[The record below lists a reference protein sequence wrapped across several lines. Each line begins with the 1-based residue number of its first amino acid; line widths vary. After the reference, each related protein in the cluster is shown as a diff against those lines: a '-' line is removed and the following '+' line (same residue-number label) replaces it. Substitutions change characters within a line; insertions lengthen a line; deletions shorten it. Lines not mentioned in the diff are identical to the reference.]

1 VRSGAAPPPIFEE
14 LRLVAFP
21 QVLGSG
27 GRLFTELTESK
38 VVRLTSVGTVGQGLA
53 RLTYE
58 LGPAARPSAGLDP
71 VR

>member
-1 VRSGAAPPPIFEE
+1 MDEVRLI
-14 LRLVAFP
+14 VFP

-38 VVRLTSVGTVGQGLA
+38 VLRLTDLGTVGQGLA

-58 LGPAARPSAGLDP
+58 LGPAACP
-71 VR
+71 